1 MIMNK
6 MKRLITT
13 IVALLFLSELSLMA
27 EEGNGNSKIGVG
39 VGVGISVP
47 HGLRVE
53 GGVRFNSY
61 LSTRVGIGFLPQL
74 KLYDGATNQL
84 DLSAYKEQLG
94 YDPEAHIKARL
105 GCFAG
110 HLLLDCHPFQNGF
123 RVTVGTFIGHPSAV
137 GNVALV
143 NPQNGQSIMDDPRQN
158 YIDPNHMPK
167 FKIKGSNEPEELI
180 IQPSPQ
186 ATVDVTLNL
195 GRTFQPYFGI
205 GYGYA
210 VPKTRVSFILD
221 VGALFNGKAT
231 ISSPNVIQGN
241 PNMIFSIAGD
251 QVIKARYYTQI
262 LPVLNL
268 GVSIRLY

>member
-1 MIMNK
+1 
-6 MKRLITT
+6 
-13 IVALLFLSELSLMA
+13 
-27 EEGNGNSKIGVG
+27 
-39 VGVGISVP
+39 
-47 HGLRVE
+47 
-53 GGVRFNSY
+53 
-61 LSTRVGIGFLPQL
+61 
-74 KLYDGATNQL
+74 
-84 DLSAYKEQLG
+84 
-94 YDPEAHIKARL
+94 
-105 GCFAG
+105 
-110 HLLLDCHPFQNGF
+110 
-123 RVTVGTFIGHPSAV
+123 
-137 GNVALV
+137 
-143 NPQNGQSIMDDPRQN
+143 
-158 YIDPNHMPK
+158 MPK

-210 VPKTRVSFILD
+210 VPKSRVSFILD